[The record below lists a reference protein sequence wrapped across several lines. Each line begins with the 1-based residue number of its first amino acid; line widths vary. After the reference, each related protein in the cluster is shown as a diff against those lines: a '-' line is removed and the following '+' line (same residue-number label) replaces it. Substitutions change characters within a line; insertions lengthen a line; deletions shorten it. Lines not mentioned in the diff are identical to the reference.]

1 MDKKC
6 LNELTDRL
14 EYWCIIDS
22 LEKINRCMIDRWIE
36 RIDIRC
42 IINRWIDRWM
52 YIYANR

>member
-14 EYWCIIDS
+14 EYWCII
-22 LEKINRCMIDRWIE
+22 EKINRCMIDRWIE